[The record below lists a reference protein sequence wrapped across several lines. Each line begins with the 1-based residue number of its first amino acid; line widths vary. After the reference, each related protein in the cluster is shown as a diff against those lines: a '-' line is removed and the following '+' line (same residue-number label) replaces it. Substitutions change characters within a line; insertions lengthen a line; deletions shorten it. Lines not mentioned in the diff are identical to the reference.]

1 MVRDRSTVMRIDERK
16 AKSARFSSCAKISGK
31 NASRDITTRI
41 ECTNQFNEQPASLGS
56 LRESF
61 DPKFLFG
68 QGLGIQKTCKLGG
81 ALKTDCN
88 PSVPGIFAAGADR
101 FR

>member
-1 MVRDRSTVMRIDERK
+1 MADDRSSRVRIAERQ
-16 AKSARFSSCAKISGK
+16 AKSARVSSCAKIPGK
-31 NASRDITTRI
+31 NASRGITTRI
-41 ECTNQFNEQPASLGS
+41 ECTNQFHEQPARLGA
-56 LRESF
+56 LRESL

-81 ALKTDCN
+81 ALKTDCD